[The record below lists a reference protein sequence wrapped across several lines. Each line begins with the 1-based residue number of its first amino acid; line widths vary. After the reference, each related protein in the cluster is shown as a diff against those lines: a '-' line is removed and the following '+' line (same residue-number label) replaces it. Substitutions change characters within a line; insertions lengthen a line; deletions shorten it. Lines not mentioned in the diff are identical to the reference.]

1 MAPCWAFDL
10 RFLEFVAL
18 SPNPDADQLDRFI
31 ERVEILCNDLGRLL
45 DLDFAHFWCQIFFS
59 HSLRDS
65 LCSFLAQA
73 PRSGLSSI
81 PKKAFSAYR
90 KLLLLVLA
98 VYERAST
105 PRLNENDYIS
115 TSEFGELIYNHYVF
129 DLPKMLDLCALY
141 YVLAPQQLIN
151 ILSNVFSFQ
160 EKYFVDLE
168 SMLQILFDICDR
180 IERELAV
187 SFSGADRF
195 SDLTAYLADISWSLY
210 TFLIAL
216 SKLTT
221 PRAINVCFNSGLLE
235 RLASFFE
242 NSFVRL
248 QHELDSDL
256 HLTAEQRL
264 SFLSK
269 LSDAGS
275 FLIEA
280 VRKGLVEPCLL
291 NRIIQSHTTHS
302 AGPSTSQS
310 PPDQTSVALAQQYVD
325 LLLQLLNCR
334 NFSLAM
340 QILYPV
346 EQDMDAI
353 RRAIGTDSLDDA
365 AVQYVLDAAKC
376 LLTEAELKPEDL
388 KFVNSETSA
397 STTPVPVSVPVE
409 SVPGPS
415 ISGAVREVKE
425 VLSHMDVDLI
435 QRCLLQFNNDPSL
448 VINAVLEGTIPDHVM
463 HPDSQP
469 RKPKANRHSAVDDI
483 ELDLATAAA
492 TGMVVLD
499 ETHLW
504 QGKRNSFSSENSLPK
519 LGKREKR
526 VTLRSAV
533 SIWEDDEE
541 VTSEDEP
548 KKAADARVRS
558 QETKRMFVDAYED
571 EYDDTFDVHVGAVD
585 DLDSSD
591 ESTSSDKDRGNL
603 PQSTQEPVL
612 RIENPELFRQRQQQ
626 YQQSRRAHRRGR
638 FDRTNIR
645 PIEVPPQ
652 PLPPDED
659 YAVAGLSNSFQQR
672 VTVSHHHKKPSGTDD
687 QHIQRPNDNKSTV
700 DGERKQE
707 TSPDQTKTLVAN
719 ERYYKDVN
727 KSRFANHN
735 RRRLADRKRHL

>member
-1 MAPCWAFDL
+1 
-10 RFLEFVAL
+10 
-18 SPNPDADQLDRFI
+18 
-31 ERVEILCNDLGRLL
+31 
-45 DLDFAHFWCQIFFS
+45 
-59 HSLRDS
+59 
-65 LCSFLAQA
+65 
-73 PRSGLSSI
+73 
-81 PKKAFSAYR
+81 
-90 KLLLLVLA
+90 
-98 VYERAST
+98 
-105 PRLNENDYIS
+105 
-115 TSEFGELIYNHYVF
+115 
-129 DLPKMLDLCALY
+129 MLDLCALY
-141 YVLAPQQLIN
+141 YGLAPQQLIN

-168 SMLQILFDICDR
+168 SMLQVLFDSKLTDLSHSAYICFTQICDR

-195 SDLTAYLADISWSLY
+195 CDLTAYLADISWSLY

-216 SKLTT
+216 SKMTT
-221 PRAINVCFNSGLLE
+221 SRAINVCFNSGLLE

-275 FLIEA
+275 LLLEA

-310 PPDQTSVALAQQYVD
+310 QPDQTSVTVAQQYVE

-365 AVQYVLDAAKC
+365 AVQYVVDAAKC
-376 LLTEAELKPEDL
+376 LLTEAELKSEDL
-388 KFVNSETSA
+388 KFVNSETTA

-409 SVPGPS
+409 PVPGPS

-448 VINAVLEGTIPDHVM
+448 VINAFLEGTIPDHVM
-463 HPDSQP
+463 HPDTQP
-469 RKPKANRHSAVDDI
+469 RKPKTNRHSSVDDI

-499 ETHLW
+499 ETRLW

-541 VTSEDEP
+541 VTSGEEA
-548 KKAADARVRS
+548 KKAAEQADARTRS
-558 QETKRMFVDAYED
+558 QEAGRMFVDAYED

-603 PQSTQEPVL
+603 PQSTQQPVL
-612 RIENPELFRQRQQQ
+612 RIENPELFRQRQQH

-659 YAVAGLSNSFQQR
+659 YAVAGLSNSFQHR
-672 VTVSHHHKKPSGTDD
+672 VTVSHHHKKLSGTGD

-719 ERYYKDVN
+719 ERYFKDVN